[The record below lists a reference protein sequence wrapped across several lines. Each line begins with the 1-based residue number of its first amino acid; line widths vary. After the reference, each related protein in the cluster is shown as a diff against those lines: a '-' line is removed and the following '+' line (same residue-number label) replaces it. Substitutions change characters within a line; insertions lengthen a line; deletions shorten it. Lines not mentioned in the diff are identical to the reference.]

1 MFKRKRQEI
10 PDCAAVVED
19 ELAVSAILRFL
30 AEQGLRPTPVNYELA
45 YIRANDGDSLAARA
59 IDAILIGGDTV
70 SQAQADHI
78 VGAYRALGGGRR
90 ESEEETAGHAELR
103 HQTRHLAEL
112 TGAAMTATGQF
123 GRDLSQHL
131 DDLDQ
136 DSPPFAAT
144 IAAMID
150 RTGET
155 EARLSAAMQQI
166 DSLNSEL
173 MAAKTD
179 AARDALTGLA
189 NRRGL
194 QLHLDALE
202 PGGCTAIAICDIDR
216 FKAINDRHGH
226 QVGDRVIRAVAE
238 SIAASCEPH
247 LVARWGGEEF
257 VVVMEGVPLATA
269 ADIVVRSNRTLQN
282 RVFRIRDTGEA
293 LEPITLSAGV
303 VMVADGKAEEAI
315 TAADALLYRAKT
327 EGRDRVIWAADP
339 PDAPAAIAA

>member
-1 MFKRKRQEI
+1 M
-10 PDCAAVVED
+10 
-19 ELAVSAILRFL
+19 SAILRFL

-45 YIRANDGDSLAARA
+45 YIRANDGQSLAARA

-78 VGAYRALGGGRR
+78 VGAYRALGGGDQR
-90 ESEEETAGHAELR
+90 EQDEETAGHAELR

-131 DDLDQ
+131 DELDLDQ
-136 DSPPFAAT
+136 PPLAAA

-155 EARLSAAMQQI
+155 EARLNAAMEQI

-173 MAAKTD
+173 MAAKND

-216 FKAINDRHGH
+216 FKTINDRHGH
-226 QVGDRVIRAVAE
+226 QVGDRVIKAVAD
-238 SIAASCEPH
+238 SIAGSCEPH

-257 VVVMEGVPLATA
+257 VVVMEGVPLAAA
-269 ADIVVRSNRTLQN
+269 ADIIERSNRSLQN
-282 RVFRIRDTGEA
+282 RVFRVRDSGEA

-303 VMVADGKAEEAI
+303 VMVEDGKAEEAI
-315 TAADALLYRAKT
+315 NAADALLYRAKM
-327 EGRDRVIWAADP
+327 EGRDRVLWTACPLAP
-339 PDAPAAIAA
+339 PAALAA